1 MVDVVNVQNNE
12 QNYVFLVKIVNIMKQ
27 FTNKEQ
33 TRHLIEL
40 GFPKPKSNVDI
51 LGKYIIESFAYS
63 IGELIELLPMELSGK
78 FYIEYIGNYY
88 QVGYNQ
94 DFIKNTWQEDELI
107 DALYNACVYLKNK
120 GVI

>member
-1 MVDVVNVQNNE
+1 
-12 QNYVFLVKIVNIMKQ
+12 MKQ
-27 FTNKEQ
+27 YTNKEQ
-33 TRHLIEL
+33 TKHLITL
-40 GFPKPKSNVDI
+40 GFPKPASDVTNYSTTE
-51 LGKYIIESFAYS
+51 KYVIKTYAYS

-107 DALYNACVYLKNK
+107 DTLYNACVELKNK

>member
-1 MVDVVNVQNNE
+1 
-12 QNYVFLVKIVNIMKQ
+12 MKQ

-33 TRHLIEL
+33 TQHLIKL
-40 GFPKPKSNVDI
+40 GFPRPKSNVDI

-63 IGELIELLPMELSGK
+63 IGELIEFLPMELSGK

-94 DFIKNTWQEDELI
+94 DFIKNTWQEKELI
-107 DALYNACVYLKNK
+107 DALYNACVELKNK